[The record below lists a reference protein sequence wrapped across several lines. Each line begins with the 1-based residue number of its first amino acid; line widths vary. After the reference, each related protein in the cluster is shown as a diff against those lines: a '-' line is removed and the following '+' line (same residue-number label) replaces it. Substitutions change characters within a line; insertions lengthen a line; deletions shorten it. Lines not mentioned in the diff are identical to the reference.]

1 MIFQS
6 INLLTLFSISLAAK
20 CLFLNDE
27 PCMFRPTVINMNELK
42 YYPFMIIL
50 ILVRGRGGGGVW
62 GEGGELIFPL
72 AVGFL

>member
-50 ILVRGRGGGGVW
+50 ILVRGRGGGGW
-62 GEGGELIFPL
+62 GEGGGLIFPL

>member
-42 YYPFMIIL
+42 YYPFIIIL
-50 ILVRGRGGGGVW
+50 ILVMGRWGGGGCGVK
-62 GEGGELIFPL
+62 EGD
-72 AVGFL
+72 

>member
-27 PCMFRPTVINMNELK
+27 PCMFRPTVINMDELK

-50 ILVRGRGGGGVW
+50 ILVSGRWGGVW
-62 GEGGELIFPL
+62 GEGGGLIFPL